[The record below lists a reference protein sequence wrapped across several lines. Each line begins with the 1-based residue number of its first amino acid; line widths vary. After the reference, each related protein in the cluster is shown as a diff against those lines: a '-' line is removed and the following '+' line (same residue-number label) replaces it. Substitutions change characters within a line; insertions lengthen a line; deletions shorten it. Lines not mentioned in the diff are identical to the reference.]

1 MSDKVVEFPYPQELT
16 TVEAA
21 LREANDS
28 DLTDVVVL
36 GFTGEDH
43 KIYIRSSGNVT
54 NADALFLIE
63 HARMSVLGLGI
74 YAKDDTE

>member
-21 LREANDS
+21 LRDASGS
-28 DLTDVVVL
+28 DLTDVIIL

-43 KIYIRSSGNVT
+43 KIYIRSSGDVT
-54 NADALFLIE
+54 NADALFMIE
-63 HARMSVLGLGI
+63 HARMNVLRLGI
-74 YAKDDTE
+74 YAEGATE